1 MDNYVSNSQID
12 TSRKSMH
19 DIQLALSVKTVKE
32 WLEIRQHILHLFQLR
47 LFLPD
52 FRPFLQCFM
61 LQRPKHG
68 NTVPHLLNGNLRN
81 RKSSL
86 ELSYVSVVLG
96 DLPVHLDQPVG
107 TIEDLRG
114 HGVGVVSVA
123 EPLGAGDEASNT
135 LIRNIF
141 GSFGQYEKD
150 KIKGRLR
157 GGALAKAREGKYA
170 GGRPPYGYTTSPK
183 KTLIPDVAKVDVIRK
198 VFSLSSRKYSLS
210 EIADEL
216 NGQGWVT
223 TTGKPWRK
231 QAVDR
236 ILKDK
241 LFYRGR
247 YAYSNIEAKGQHE
260 AILR

>member
-1 MDNYVSNSQID
+1 MLENAAVYLRVSTEEQSKHWGVQAQLSSCKKYCRENKLAIAAVYTDIISGATSNRPGFQQMLIDAKQKSFSVIVVAKLDRLARDLYLQI
-12 TSRKSMH
+12 
-19 DIQLALSVKTVKE
+19 
-32 WLEIRQHILHLFQLR
+32 
-47 LFLPD
+47 
-52 FRPFLQCFM
+52 
-61 LQRPKHG
+61 
-68 NTVPHLLNGNLRN
+68 
-81 RKSSL
+81 
-86 ELSYVSVVLG
+86 
-96 DLPVHLDQPVG
+96 G

-157 GGALAKAREGKYA
+157 GGALAKAKEGKYA
-170 GGRPPYGYTTSPK
+170 GGRPPYGYMTSPK

-198 VFSLSSRKYSLS
+198 VFSLNSRKYSLS
-210 EIADEL
+210 EIAEEL
-216 NGQGWVT
+216 NAQGWVT
-223 TTGKPWRK
+223 TTGKPWCK

-241 LFYRGR
+241 LFYRGH
-247 YAYSNIEAKGQHE
+247 YAYADIEAKGQHE

>member
-1 MDNYVSNSQID
+1 MPKNAAVYLRVSTEEQSKHWGVQAQLSSCKKYCRENKLAIPAVYTDIISGGTSNRPGFQQMLIDAKQKSFSMIVVAKLDRLARDLYLQI
-12 TSRKSMH
+12 
-19 DIQLALSVKTVKE
+19 
-32 WLEIRQHILHLFQLR
+32 
-47 LFLPD
+47 
-52 FRPFLQCFM
+52 
-61 LQRPKHG
+61 
-68 NTVPHLLNGNLRN
+68 
-81 RKSSL
+81 
-86 ELSYVSVVLG
+86 
-96 DLPVHLDQPVG
+96 G
-107 TIEDLRG
+107 TIEVLRG

-170 GGRPPYGYTTSPK
+170 GGRPPYGYMTSSK
-183 KTLIPDVAKVDVIRK
+183 KTLIPDVAKIDVIRK
-198 VFSLSSRKYSLS
+198 VFSLNSRKYSLS

-241 LFYRGR
+241 LFYRGH
-247 YAYSNIEAKGQHE
+247 YAYGDIEAKGQHE

>member
-1 MDNYVSNSQID
+1 MYDF
-12 TSRKSMH
+12 
-19 DIQLALSVKTVKE
+19 QLAFSVKTVKE
-32 WLEIRQHILHLFQLR
+32 WLEIRQHIRHLLQLR
-47 LFLPD
+47 LLLLD
-52 FRPFLQCFM
+52 LRPFLQCFM
-61 LQRPKHG
+61 LQRPEHG
-68 NTVPHLLNGNLRN
+68 NAVPHLLNGNLRN

-86 ELSYVSVVLG
+86 EPSDIPVALG
-96 DLPVHLDQPVG
+96 DLPVRLSQPVG

-198 VFSLSSRKYSLS
+198 AFSLNSRKYSLS

-241 LFYRGR
+241 LFYRGH
-247 YAYSNIEAKGQHE
+247 YAYADIEAKGQHE
-260 AILR
+260 AILH